1 MTSMTL
7 DGADREAERPPAS
20 LRALRFVAGLL
31 LFLVAP
37 VWLGAAYY
45 VNVHAAPKPS
55 DPVTPVVEVHD
66 ETGSFRDIGGRP
78 LNAVL
83 EDVSFTRAVH
93 LVVLS
98 TDSLSGDDM
107 DQAVVTYARANHP
120 EWLSAGGSTWANGY
134 VILVVSPADHMVGTY
149 VGDDVVLPLAA
160 QKDVQ
165 DAAKDDFRNGRWS
178 EGIVAAVNKAAAL
191 IPGENTQRR
200 GNIVPWPPLYAWTTT
215 AAGIV
220 VWLIGG
226 TARRRPNEVA
236 RPLSEQWNAMEKR
249 HIGVESSFAAL
260 LAEGGYER
268 GLTARYQ
275 AARAEREKVR
285 ARIASARGKQATM
298 RSLTQ
303 AFQDLSDADAAME
316 AACEFF
322 ALSPNW
328 RSVWANEVGPVFEDL
343 YVVDLV
349 ARTAADR
356 TNYQH
361 VITSYAALSAWTNE
375 QRVAVK
381 NLQGSIERAEMTPA
395 TALECLDW
403 IANEARLR
411 LAVFVENALAA
422 DTSWMGRRRY
432 SRWQAG
438 KGEKLKDY
446 DLRYIGTYSVDGW
459 SHSYNPAVTIRL
471 TAHCAG
477 IDLSGSAA
485 IPSGRFMA
493 YNAPVYVPPAYF
505 NRYIVYDGIA
515 RYSFSYETYL
525 TSPANLGTAN
535 DYRNRSRVSHSS
547 SHSHGTSSSGGFH
560 GSGSSSSF

>member
-7 DGADREAERPPAS
+7 NGADREAERPPTS
-20 LRALRFVAGLL
+20 LRVLCFVASLL

-37 VWLGAAYY
+37 VWLGTAYY
-45 VNVHAAPKPS
+45 VNVHAVPKQS
-55 DPVTPVVEVHD
+55 NPVTPVVEVHD

-83 EDVSFTRAVH
+83 EDVRFSRAVR

-98 TDSLSGDDM
+98 TDSLSGGDM

-191 IPGENTQRR
+191 IPGENTQRQ

-220 VWLIGG
+220 VCLIGG
-226 TARRRPNEVA
+226 KARRRPNEVA
-236 RPLSEQWNAMEKR
+236 KPLAEQWNAMEKR

-285 ARIASARGKQATM
+285 ARITSARGKQATM

-303 AFQDLSDADAAME
+303 AFQDLSDADTAME

-343 YVVDLV
+343 DVVDLV

-361 VITSYAALSAWTNE
+361 VITLYATLSAWTNE

-381 NLQGSIERAEMTPA
+381 NLQGSIERAEVTPA
-395 TALECLDW
+395 KALECLDW

-411 LAVFVENALAA
+411 LAVFVENVLAA

-505 NRYIVYDGIA
+505 NRYIVYDGIT
-515 RYSFSYETYL
+515 RYSASYETYL

-535 DYRNRSRVSHSS
+535 DYRNRSRVSLSS

>member
-20 LRALRFVAGLL
+20 LRVLRFVAGFL

-37 VWLGAAYY
+37 VWLGTAYY
-45 VNVHAAPKPS
+45 VNVHAVPKQS
-55 DPVTPVVEVHD
+55 NPVTPVVEVHD

-83 EDVSFTRAVH
+83 EDVRFTRAVH

-191 IPGENTQRR
+191 IPGENTQRQ

-226 TARRRPNEVA
+226 NARRRPGEVA
-236 RPLSEQWNAMEKR
+236 KPLAEQWNDMEKR

-260 LAEGGYER
+260 LAEGG
-268 GLTARYQ
+268 L
-275 AARAEREKVR
+275 
-285 ARIASARGKQATM
+285 
-298 RSLTQ
+298 
-303 AFQDLSDADAAME
+303 
-316 AACEFF
+316 
-322 ALSPNW
+322 
-328 RSVWANEVGPVFEDL
+328 
-343 YVVDLV
+343 
-349 ARTAADR
+349 
-356 TNYQH
+356 
-361 VITSYAALSAWTNE
+361 
-375 QRVAVK
+375 
-381 NLQGSIERAEMTPA
+381 
-395 TALECLDW
+395 
-403 IANEARLR
+403 
-411 LAVFVENALAA
+411 
-422 DTSWMGRRRY
+422 
-432 SRWQAG
+432 
-438 KGEKLKDY
+438 
-446 DLRYIGTYSVDGW
+446 
-459 SHSYNPAVTIRL
+459 
-471 TAHCAG
+471 
-477 IDLSGSAA
+477 
-485 IPSGRFMA
+485 
-493 YNAPVYVPPAYF
+493 
-505 NRYIVYDGIA
+505 
-515 RYSFSYETYL
+515 
-525 TSPANLGTAN
+525 
-535 DYRNRSRVSHSS
+535 
-547 SHSHGTSSSGGFH
+547 
-560 GSGSSSSF
+560 

>member
-7 DGADREAERPPAS
+7 NGADKEREHPPAS
-20 LRALRFVAGLL
+20 LRVLRFVVGLL

-37 VWLGAAYY
+37 AWCGIAYWA
-45 VNVHAAPKPS
+45 NTHAVRKHSDSVAPM
-55 DPVTPVVEVHD
+55 VEIYD
-66 ETGSFRDIGGRP
+66 ETGTIRDIGGRP
-78 LNAVL
+78 LSAVL
-83 EDVSFTRAVH
+83 EDVRFSRAVH

-98 TDSLSGDDM
+98 SNSLSGGSM

-120 EWLSAGGSTWANGY
+120 EWLSAGGSTWADGY

-149 VGDDVVLPLAA
+149 VGEDVALSRSA

-191 IPGENTQRR
+191 IPGENTQRQ
-200 GNIVPWPPLYAWTTT
+200 GNIVPWPPLYAWTATV
-215 AAGIV
+215 AGIV

-226 TARRRPNEVA
+226 KARRRPGEVA
-236 RPLSEQWNAMEKR
+236 RPLAEQWNDMEKR

-260 LAEGGYER
+260 LAEGNYER
-268 GLTARYQ
+268 GLSARYQ

-285 ARIASARGKQATM
+285 AHITSPRGKQARM

-303 AFQDLSDADAAME
+303 SLQDLSDADTAME

-322 ALSPNW
+322 SLSPNW
-328 RSVWANEVGPVFEDL
+328 HIVWDNEVGPVFEDL
-343 YVVDLV
+343 DIVDLV

-356 TNYQH
+356 TDYQH
-361 VITSYAALSAWTNE
+361 VITLYATLVAWTNE

-381 NLQGSIERAEMTPA
+381 NLHASLERAEVTPA
-395 TALECLDW
+395 EALECLDS
-403 IANEARLR
+403 IADEARLR
-411 LAVFVENALAA
+411 LTVFVENALAA

-446 DLRYIGTYSVDGW
+446 DLRYLGTYTVDGW
-459 SHSYNPAVTIRL
+459 AHSYNPAVTIRL

-477 IDLSGSAA
+477 IDLSGSGA
-485 IPSGRFMA
+485 IPSGRFTA
-493 YNAPVYVPPAYF
+493 FNAPVYVPPAYF
-505 NRYIVYDGIA
+505 NRYIVFDGTS
-515 RYSFSYETYL
+515 RYAFSCETYL
-525 TSPANLGTAN
+525 TSPANLGPAS
-535 DYRNRSRVSHSS
+535 DYRHRSGVSS
-547 SHSHGTSSSGGFH
+547 SHSRGSSSSGGFR

>member
-1 MTSMTL
+1 MPRS
-7 DGADREAERPPAS
+7 S
-20 LRALRFVAGLL
+20 
-31 LFLVAP
+31 
-37 VWLGAAYY
+37 
-45 VNVHAAPKPS
+45 PK
-55 DPVTPVVEVHD
+55 
-66 ETGSFRDIGGRP
+66 
-78 LNAVL
+78 
-83 EDVSFTRAVH
+83 
-93 LVVLS
+93 
-98 TDSLSGDDM
+98 
-107 DQAVVTYARANHP
+107 
-120 EWLSAGGSTWANGY
+120 
-134 VILVVSPADHMVGTY
+134 
-149 VGDDVVLPLAA
+149 
-160 QKDVQ
+160 
-165 DAAKDDFRNGRWS
+165 
-178 EGIVAAVNKAAAL
+178 
-191 IPGENTQRR
+191 
-200 GNIVPWPPLYAWTTT
+200 
-215 AAGIV
+215 
-220 VWLIGG
+220 
-226 TARRRPNEVA
+226 
-236 RPLSEQWNAMEKR
+236 
-249 HIGVESSFAAL
+249 
-260 LAEGGYER
+260 GGYEH

-303 AFQDLSDADAAME
+303 AFQDLSDADTAME

-343 YVVDLV
+343 DVVDLV

-356 TNYQH
+356 TDYQH
-361 VITSYAALSAWTNE
+361 VITLYATLSAWTNE

-381 NLQGSIERAEMTPA
+381 NLQGSIERTEVTPA

-505 NRYIVYDGIA
+505 NRYIVYDGIT
-515 RYSFSYETYL
+515 RYSASYETYL

-535 DYRNRSRVSHSS
+535 DYRNRSRVSLSS

>member
-1 MTSMTL
+1 
-7 DGADREAERPPAS
+7 
-20 LRALRFVAGLL
+20 
-31 LFLVAP
+31 
-37 VWLGAAYY
+37 
-45 VNVHAAPKPS
+45 
-55 DPVTPVVEVHD
+55 
-66 ETGSFRDIGGRP
+66 
-78 LNAVL
+78 
-83 EDVSFTRAVH
+83 
-93 LVVLS
+93 
-98 TDSLSGDDM
+98 
-107 DQAVVTYARANHP
+107 
-120 EWLSAGGSTWANGY
+120 
-134 VILVVSPADHMVGTY
+134 MVGTY
-149 VGDDVVLPLAA
+149 VGDDVVLPLVA

-191 IPGENTQRR
+191 IPGENTQRQ
-200 GNIVPWPPLYAWTTT
+200 GNIVPWPPLYAWTATV
-215 AAGIV
+215 AGIV

-226 TARRRPNEVA
+226 KARRRPGEVA
-236 RPLSEQWNAMEKR
+236 RPLAEQWNDMEKR

-303 AFQDLSDADAAME
+303 AFQDLSDADTAME

-343 YVVDLV
+343 DVVDLV

-356 TNYQH
+356 TDYQH
-361 VITSYAALSAWTNE
+361 VITLYATLSAWTNE

-381 NLQGSIERAEMTPA
+381 NLQGSIERAEVTPA
-395 TALECLDW
+395 KALECLDW

-422 DTSWMGRRRY
+422 DTSWMGRRRH

-505 NRYIVYDGIA
+505 NRYIVYDGIT
-515 RYSFSYETYL
+515 RYSSSYETYL

-535 DYRNRSRVSHSS
+535 DYRNRSRVSLSS